1 MEKAMHG
8 AYGVGYE
15 TYSRKQDVRMRV
27 EQKREEDYLKS
38 QRMVADLDRK
48 VHS

>member
-8 AYGVGYE
+8 AHGISYE
-15 TYSRKQDVRMRV
+15 VYSIDHEARMEV
-27 EQKREEDYLKS
+27 EKKRERDYLQS
-38 QRMVADLDRK
+38 QRMVADIDRK

>member
-1 MEKAMHG
+1 MHG
-8 AYGVGYE
+8 AHGISYE
-15 TYSRKQDVRMRV
+15 VYCMKHEARMRV
-27 EQKREEDYLKS
+27 ERRREKDYVES

>member
-8 AYGVGYE
+8 AHGISYE
-15 TYSRKQDVRMRV
+15 VYSMNHDARMEV
-27 EQKREEDYLKS
+27 ERKRERDYIKS

>member
-8 AYGVGYE
+8 AHGISYE
-15 TYSRKQDVRMRV
+15 VYSMNHDARMKV
-27 EQKREEDYLKS
+27 EKKREQDYIQS

>member
-1 MEKAMHG
+1 MNHDARME
-8 AYGVGYE
+8 
-15 TYSRKQDVRMRV
+15 V
-27 EQKREEDYLKS
+27 ERKREKDYIKS